1 LNRAGA
7 KRHLSTAGEKRFPSR
22 GRAKRHPTS
31 AGAEMPEQGQRGDTG
46 GDTPLRGLQSMKKP
60 TPEQQSK
67 KQGTAKAK

>member
-1 LNRAGA
+1 
-7 KRHLSTAGEKRFPSR
+7 
-22 GRAKRHPTS
+22 
-31 AGAEMPEQGQRGDTG
+31 MPEQGQRGDTG